1 MDAVVAITV
10 LAALFGLLALGVW
23 VAVTLIIVAGI
34 ALALF
39 TSVPAGQVLATAG
52 WTSTASY
59 PLTALP
65 LFIWMGEILT
75 RSRLSEDLFTGLAPW
90 VRRLPG
96 GLAHVNIFGC
106 GLFAAVSGSSAATCA
121 TVGRMTIPE
130 LRQRG
135 FDDSLILGTLAG
147 SATLG
152 LLIPPSIILIVYGV
166 AAEQSIVRLFI
177 AGIVPGLAL
186 IVLFMLYVVIRATL
200 RPDLVARPEPPLPM
214 RERMRRSRRLIPVV
228 LMIIGVL
235 GAIYGGLASP
245 TDAAAVGIAL
255 SLVFVWSM
263 GDLDWPTF
271 RDGLIA
277 ATRTTCMIIFI
288 VTAAGFLTAAMGFV
302 GLPRNLAAWIA
313 AMQLSPY
320 ALIAALTVFF
330 IIIGC
335 FLDGVSIVI
344 LTTAIMMP
352 TVDAAGIDPIW
363 FGIFL
368 VVAVEMSLVTPP
380 VGFNLFVI
388 QSITGLDIFRIARA
402 SLPFFGIML
411 AFIVILTALPGLA
424 TWLPQTMMA
433 R

>member
-1 MDAVVAITV
+1 MEALITV
-10 LAALFGLLALGVW
+10 TVLGALFGLLALGVW
-23 VAVTLIIVAGI
+23 VAVTLIIVGG
-34 ALALF
+34 LAVILF
-39 TSVPAGQVLATAG
+39 TSVPIGQILATAG
-52 WTSTASY
+52 WSSTASY

-121 TVGRMTIPE
+121 TVGRMTVPE

-135 FDDSLILGTLAG
+135 FDDSFILGPLAG

-177 AGIVPGLAL
+177 AGVVPGLLL
-186 IVLFMLYVVIRATL
+186 IVLFMTYVIVRALL
-200 RPDLVARPEPPLPM
+200 RPDLVPAAEAPIPL
-214 RERMRRSRRLIPVV
+214 RERLKRSRRLMPVG
-228 LMIIGVL
+228 LMIVGVL

-255 SLVFVWSM
+255 SLIFVWAT

-271 RDGLIA
+271 RGGLIG

-288 VTAAGFLTAAMGFV
+288 VAGASFLTAAMGFI
-302 GLPRNLAAWIA
+302 GLPRNLATWIGELG
-313 AMQLSPY
+313 LSPY

-330 IIIGC
+330 ILIGC
-335 FLDGVSIVI
+335 ILDGVSIVI

-352 TVDAAGIDPIW
+352 MVYAAGLDPIW

-368 VVAVEMSLVTPP
+368 VIAVEMSLVTPP

-388 QSITGLDIFRIARA
+388 QSITGVDIFRIALA
-402 SLPFFGIML
+402 ALPFFLIML
-411 AFIVILTALPGLA
+411 GFIVILTLFPALA